1 MLGLLI
7 GDRYR
12 LTECLRQGNFCET
25 YLAEDTH
32 LPDNPYCIV
41 KKLKPRSS
49 DPFVVETAKR
59 LFNTE
64 AMVLYRLGS
73 HDRIPRLLAHVPK
86 DDNFF
91 LVQEYIDGASLN
103 DGEIGPGR
111 RASEQGAI
119 ALLEDVLEILRF
131 VHSHNVIHRDI
142 KPSNLM
148 RRHGDGNLVLIDFG
162 AVKEIS
168 HMVGTPQGL
177 TTLTIAVGTPGYMP
191 NEQQGGNPRFSSDIY
206 ALGLTAIHALT
217 GLSPDDLHTDPQTG
231 EFSWRDRA
239 NVSPGLA
246 DILDKMI
253 RTHFRDRY
261 ETVDEVLQDLQQF
274 KGSCERRMTMT
285 INPPTVVLRPPR
297 TFAGLLKQLLLL
309 MLVASALGAVF
320 LGPRVW
326 RGFQIVEAYN
336 RGKGLNDSG
345 DYEGAIAAFDE
356 VLKIQ
361 PDLPEALVD
370 KGFAFGQLKE
380 HLQKFSACDR
390 AVDVSPEFIEAWICR
405 GSALADIQRFDEAIA
420 DYDEAIELYF
430 EVYKDNPN
438 VDAQVYLK
446 AYLRAVYNKGEA
458 LVNLERY
465 REAIE
470 ASEEVLGNNS
480 SHFLAWTQK
489 CRALH
494 RLKQYQEALESCDKA
509 LAINENHEP
518 AIKLRKWSQQQL

>member
-7 GDRYR
+7 SNRYR
-12 LTECLRQGNFCET
+12 LTKCLRQGNFCET

-32 LPDNPYCIV
+32 LPDNPQCIV
-41 KKLKPRSS
+41 KKLKPQSS

-73 HDRIPRLLAHVPK
+73 HDRIPRLLAHVPNE
-86 DDNFF
+86 DNFF
-91 LVQEYIDGASLN
+91 LVQEYIDGDSLS
-103 DGEIGPGR
+103 DGEIRPGR

-119 ALLEDVLEILRF
+119 ALLEDVLEILTF

-148 RRHGDGNLVLIDFG
+148 RRHRDRKLVLIDFG

-191 NEQQGGNPRFSSDIY
+191 NEQQGGNPRFCSDIY
-206 ALGLTAIHALT
+206 ALGLTVIHALT
-217 GLSPDDLHTDPQTG
+217 GLPPDDLPTDPRTG
-231 EFSWRDRA
+231 EFSWRDRSR
-239 NVSPGLA
+239 VSPGLA
-246 DILDKMI
+246 DILDRMV

-261 ETVDEVLQDLQQF
+261 ETVEEVLQDLQQLRV
-274 KGSCERRMTMT
+274 SERTATM
-285 INPPTVVLRPPR
+285 NPSPTVVSRPPR
-297 TFAGLLKQLLLL
+297 RFARWLKHLLLL
-309 MLVASALGAVF
+309 VLGTIALGAVF

-326 RGFQIVEAYN
+326 HSFQVVEAYN

-356 VLKIQ
+356 VLEMK

-370 KGFAFGQLKE
+370 KGFAFGQLKQ

-390 AVDVSPEFIEAWICR
+390 AVDVSPEFVEAWICR
-405 GSALADIQRFDEAIA
+405 GSALADLQRFDEAIA

-430 EVYKDNPN
+430 EVYKDDPN
-438 VDAQVYLK
+438 VDGQAYLK

-458 LVNLERY
+458 LVSLERY
-465 REAIE
+465 QEAIE

-489 CRALH
+489 CRALY
-494 RLKQYQEALESCDKA
+494 RLKRYQDALESCDKA
-509 LAINENHEP
+509 LAINENYEP
-518 AIKLRKWSQQQL
+518 AIKLREWSQQQL